1 MALFTKEEALR
12 YHSCARK
19 GKLEVVPCK
28 PFRNQKDLS
37 LAYSPG
43 VAEACREIHADPEKS
58 WDYTNRGNLIAVVSN
73 GTAVLGLGNIGPKA
87 AKPVMEGKGFLFKIF
102 ADIDVQDLSINA
114 AKPEQVIEFCKML
127 EPSVGGINLEDIKAP
142 ECFEIEQTLIEALN
156 IPVFH
161 DDQHGTAIVSAAGL
175 INALEITGKKI
186 EDMRVVVSGAGAA
199 AIACSNLYMAL
210 GIQPENIAMFDSK
223 GHINKSRTG
232 LHATKSFFAAK
243 QKKEYANL
251 GEAMSGAD
259 MFLGL
264 SVKGM
269 VNQDMVKSMGKHP
282 ILFAMANPD
291 PEIPYGDAKA
301 ARPDAIMGTGRSDFP
316 NQVNNVS
323 GFPFIFRGALD
334 AGSRRINEA
343 MKMAAAKSI
352 AALAK
357 EPVPSEICD
366 MYGVKELKL
375 GIDYVIPKAL
385 DFRMLEWEAPAV
397 AQAAIDSGVATKKL
411 DMATY
416 KQQLRTRI
424 DNAHKRMKQFL
435 ATYDLSML

>member
-12 YHSCARK
+12 YHSAARV

-37 LAYSPG
+37 MAYSPG
-43 VAEACREIHADPEKS
+43 VAEACREIHADPAKVY
-58 WDYTNRGNLIAVVSN
+58 DYTNRGNNVAVVSN

-87 AKPVMEGKGFLFKIF
+87 GKPVMEGKGFLFKIF
-102 ADIDVQDLSINA
+102 ADIDVYDLNINA

-142 ECFEIEQTLIEALN
+142 ECFEIEQALIEMLE

-175 INALEITGKKI
+175 LNACEITGKKL
-186 EDMRVVVSGAGAA
+186 EDLRVVVSGAGAA
-199 AIACSNLYMAL
+199 AIACSKLYEAM
-210 GIQPENIAMFDSK
+210 GIQRSNIAMFDTR
-223 GHINKSRTG
+223 GHINKSRTN
-232 LHATKSFFAAK
+232 LHSTKAYFGDV
-243 QKKEYANL
+243 QKIEYASL
-251 GEAMSGAD
+251 GEAMKGAD
-259 MFLGL
+259 VFLGL
-264 SVKGM
+264 SVKGA
-269 VNQDMVKSMGKHP
+269 VNQDMVKGMAKDP
-282 ILFAMANPD
+282 VIFAMANPD
-291 PEIPYGDAKA
+291 PEISYADAKA

-334 AGSRRINEA
+334 AGSKKINEE
-343 MKMAAAKSI
+343 MKMAAAKAI

-375 GIDYVIPKAL
+375 GIDYIMPKAL

-397 AQAAIDSGVATKKL
+397 AKAAMETGVATKKL
-411 DMATY
+411 DLEQYA
-416 KQQLRTRI
+416 KDLR
-424 DNAHKRMKQFL
+424 KRMDDAHSRMNQFL
-435 ATYDLSML
+435 GTYDLSMI

>member
-37 LAYSPG
+37 CAYSPG
-43 VAEACREIHADPEKS
+43 VAEACREIHADPEKI
-58 WDYTNRGNLIAVVSN
+58 WEYTNRGNLVAVVSN
-73 GTAVLGLGNIGPKA
+73 GTAVLGLGNIGAKA
-87 AKPVMEGKGFLFKIF
+87 GKPVMEGKGFLFKIF
-102 ADIDVQDLSINA
+102 ADIDVYDLNINA

-127 EPSVGGINLEDIKAP
+127 EPTVGGINLEDIKAP
-142 ECFEIEQTLIEALN
+142 ECFEIEQLLIEELE

-161 DDQHGTAIVSAAGL
+161 DDQHGTAIVSSAGL

-186 EDMRVVVSGAGAA
+186 EDLRVVVSGAGAS
-199 AIACSNLYMAL
+199 AIACTNLYVAL
-210 GIQPENIAMFDSK
+210 GVNPENVAMFDSK
-223 GHINKSRTG
+223 GHINKTRTG
-232 LHATKSFFAAK
+232 LHSTKAFFADK

-251 GEAMSGAD
+251 AEAMKGAD

-269 VNQDMVKSMGKHP
+269 VNPDMVKSMGKAP
-282 ILFAMANPD
+282 IIFAMANPD
-291 PEIPYGDAKA
+291 PEIPYSDAKA

-334 AGSRRINEA
+334 AGSRKINEA
-343 MKMAAAKSI
+343 MKLAAAKAI
-352 AALAK
+352 ADLAH

-375 GIDYVIPKAL
+375 GLDYVIPKAL
-385 DFRMLEWEAPAV
+385 DFRMLDWEAPAV
-397 AQAAIDSGVATKKL
+397 AKAAMDTGVATKKL
-411 DMATY
+411 DLEQY
-416 KQQLRTRI
+416 RKDLRVRI
-424 DNAHKRMKQFL
+424 DDAHKRMKEFL